1 MKRQKKHGT
10 NGKRVF
16 GVFDR
21 ARYQSVKDII
31 ISTKNK
37 NLIFLKSK
45 CSGGVLGRNYT
56 FSIRNINLQR
66 SCQNKNSME
75 SAKKAWNVTKKAWNV
90 TKKAWNAGKMG
101 SILGMIFF
109 YFQVLSIRERDD
121 LLLFC
126 WGIPPTP
133 PRGFARWGPAAPK
146 PPATLYSSLTI
157 YPMRP

>member
-31 ISTKNK
+31 LSTKNK

-101 SILGMIFF
+101 SILGPRSPKVVI
-109 YFQVLSIRERDD
+109 
-121 LLLFC
+121 
-126 WGIPPTP
+126 IPK
-133 PRGFARWGPAAPK
+133 WEN
-146 PPATLYSSLTI
+146 LE
-157 YPMRP
+157 

>member
-31 ISTKNK
+31 LSTKNK

-101 SILGMIFF
+101 SILE
-109 YFQVLSIRERDD
+109 LTLPA
-121 LLLFC
+121 LLVC
-126 WGIPPTP
+126 IP
-133 PRGFARWGPAAPK
+133 R
-146 PPATLYSSLTI
+146 
-157 YPMRP
+157 